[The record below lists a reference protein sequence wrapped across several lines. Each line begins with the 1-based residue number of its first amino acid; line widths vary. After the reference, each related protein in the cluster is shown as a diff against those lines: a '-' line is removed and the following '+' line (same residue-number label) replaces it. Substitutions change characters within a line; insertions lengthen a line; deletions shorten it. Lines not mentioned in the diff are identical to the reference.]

1 MDPVTMAL
9 ISSLLTGAGGLLGKK
24 GQQPID
30 PEMLKRLFGP
40 NATAEETQALFALL
54 KNSPAFA
61 AMMSGNAMQ
70 GANMANAAAQRTA
83 MSGAGGSPIAA
94 FLAQAGRGYGA
105 TLNRNAQGG
114 LWEQALRAAQQN
126 IGQRMQAF
134 TGSKMQQQTEQPW
147 NRMIGASLLNAGAT
161 GFGGILSTPKVPG
174 LPGDM
179 ATGSDPWT
187 KFFGGVKP

>member
-9 ISSLLTGAGGLLGKK
+9 ISSLLSGAGGLLGKK
-24 GQQPID
+24 GQKPID

-40 NATAEETQALFALL
+40 NATAEETQQLFQLL

-70 GANMANAAAQRTA
+70 GTSIANAAATRTA
-83 MSGAGGSPIAA
+83 ASGAGGTPIAA
-94 FLAQAGRGYGA
+94 FLSQAGRGYGA

-134 TGSKMQQQTEQPW
+134 TQSKMQQQQEQPW
-147 NRMIGASLLNAGAT
+147 SRMVGASLLNAGAS
-161 GFGGILSTPKVPG
+161 GFSSILSPSKAV
-174 LPGDM
+174 LPVDES
-179 ATGSDPWT
+179 GSDPWT
-187 KFFGGVKP
+187 NSFGGR

>member
-1 MDPVTMAL
+1 MNPVTLAL

-40 NATAEETQALFALL
+40 NATAEETQQLFALL

-70 GANMANAAAQRTA
+70 GANIANVAAQRTA

-94 FLAQAGRGYGA
+94 FLSQAGRGYGA

-126 IGQRMQAF
+126 ISQRMQAF
-134 TGSKMQQQTEQPW
+134 TGSKLQQQSEQPW
-147 NRMIGASLLNAGAT
+147 NRMIGASLLGAGAQ
-161 GFGGILSTPKVPG
+161 GFGSILSPPKPV
-174 LPGDM
+174 LPV
-179 ATGSDPWT
+179 
-187 KFFGGVKP
+187 GG